1 MLSRSDFLNLK
12 TSLGRL
18 TKATILVAIT
28 SISLSACQS
37 NRVIETSDDSAEYR
51 SAKAL
56 PPLKKPIAQVANKPA
71 SAPVQNRPV
80 NNPPVRPTVKAPA
93 QTKRVQAPTAVVAQ
107 PVQKN
112 DPLST
117 VSGSVQQTG
126 EYSRLMINADFDLAW
141 QYFTNQLTKSE
152 VTVFSRNKA
161 AGRIAIGC
169 GEIGNN
175 TVVDVK
181 REGGWSIFNRRK
193 TEASEYCSL
202 QMVGKRGESSV
213 SVLDRAGREVV
224 SELGQAVLSGIVAN

>member
-1 MLSRSDFLNLK
+1 M
-12 TSLGRL
+12 TV
-18 TKATILVAIT
+18 LVLIT
-28 SISLSACQS
+28 LISLSACQN
-37 NRVIETSDDSAEYR
+37 NRVIETTDDSAEYR

-56 PPLKKPIAQVANKPA
+56 PPLKKPRAQVANNPVSPPA
-71 SAPVQNRPV
+71 QTRPA
-80 NNPPVRPTVKAPA
+80 NNPPVKPTVQAPA
-93 QTKRVQAPTAVVAQ
+93 QTKRVEAPVAATQ
-107 PVQKN
+107 PTQQI

-117 VSGSVQQTG
+117 VSSSLRDAG

-141 QYFTNQLTKSE
+141 QYLTNQLTKSE

-169 GEIGNN
+169 GDIGNS

-224 SELGQAVLSGIVAN
+224 SELGQAVLSRISGN